1 MSKRSP
7 RSDQGEP
14 DALPPIPDGGLGSG
28 MPEWLRRPPAWRSAG
43 TSAAPP
49 AAPAKA
55 LPHPDTSPIDP
66 RSILTVEDLPA
77 WLQGIAHAASIGGEA
92 DLEDPAVEQ
101 DSGASTL
108 LPEPAPVLPGS
119 ARETSVAPSPERPA
133 PTAVREPAPFLHQA
147 GPGTVIA
154 SLPERRTPTTVS
166 VTRTK
171 EAAPPWFRVSS
182 RPSPLNQKWNA
193 DTPTLALSAALL
205 VALVVIVL
213 LATGVL

>member
-7 RSDQGEP
+7 RADQGEP

-28 MPEWLRRPPAWRSAG
+28 MPEWLRRPPAWRVAG
-43 TSAAPP
+43 TSAIP
-49 AAPAKA
+49 AAP
-55 LPHPDTSPIDP
+55 PPRDIPPPDTSPIDP
-66 RSILTVEDLPA
+66 RTILTVDDLPA
-77 WLQGIAHAASIGGEA
+77 WLQGIAHAASVGGRA
-92 DLEDPAVEQ
+92 DQEDPTVEQ
-101 DSGASTL
+101 DSGAPATV
-108 LPEPAPVLPGS
+108 PEPAPVLPGGG
-119 ARETSVAPSPERPA
+119 RETAAAPSPERPA
-133 PTAVREPAPFLHQA
+133 PTAVREPAPVLHQA

-154 SLPERRTPTTVS
+154 PLPERAAPTTVS

-171 EAAPPWFRVSS
+171 QATPPWFRVSS
-182 RPSPLNQKWNA
+182 RPSPLNRKWNA